1 MLAQLLAES
10 EGELMLT
17 VTNRNTIGAILALIL
32 TVLLLSPGE
41 SALGQSRWHQYWN
54 PYNHVSTRKGA
65 LIGGAGGAAIG
76 ALAGGWKGA
85 LIGGGLGAGA
95 GYLIQRYRNRD
106 RGYGYYGYYS
116 YDPYT
121 YYGYYPSTYYGYY
134 PSTYYGYYP
143 YRHYRYRRY

>member
-1 MLAQLLAES
+1 MP
-10 EGELMLT
+10 T
-17 VTNRNTIGAILALIL
+17 VTSRNAIGAILALIL
-32 TVLLLSPGE
+32 AVLSLAPGE
-41 SALGQSRWHQYWN
+41 SAFGQSRWHQYWN
-54 PYNHVSTRKGA
+54 PYNHVSTGKGA
-65 LIGGAGGAAIG
+65 LIGGVGGSVIG
-76 ALAGGWKGA
+76 GLAGGWKGA

-143 YRHYRYRRY
+143 YRHYGYRRYYKY